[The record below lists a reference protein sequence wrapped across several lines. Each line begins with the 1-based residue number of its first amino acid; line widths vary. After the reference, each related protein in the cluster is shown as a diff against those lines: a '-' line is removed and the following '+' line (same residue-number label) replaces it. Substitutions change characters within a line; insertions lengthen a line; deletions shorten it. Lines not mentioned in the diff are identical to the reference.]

1 MEGENPASLIYV
13 MNDFLFLP
21 QEQELRLFFF
31 FFSLLKKTW
40 DY

>member
-21 QEQELRLFFF
+21 QEQELRFFF
-31 FFSLLKKTW
+31 FPLLKKTW
-40 DY
+40 DC